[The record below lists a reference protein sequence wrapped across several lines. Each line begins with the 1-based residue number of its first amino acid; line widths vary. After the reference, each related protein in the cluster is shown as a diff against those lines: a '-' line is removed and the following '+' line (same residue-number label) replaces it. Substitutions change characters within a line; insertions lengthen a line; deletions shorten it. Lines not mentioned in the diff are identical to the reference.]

1 MKTKAS
7 KQTVALIECSMMIAL
22 STVFSLI
29 KLVDMPYG
37 GSVTIAS
44 MLPIIIAAYRHG
56 FLWGMGTALA
66 NSVIQL
72 LLGINNLSYFST
84 WQSILAIILLDYI
97 VAFGVFAISGLF
109 RRIEKRQ
116 NLAFLYGILV
126 SSVLRYICHV
136 ISGATVW
143 AGLSIPT
150 NAALLY
156 SLSYNATYM
165 IPETIVLIVIG
176 VYLTSVVDFGTR
188 FPTRIKMQRI
198 DKIELYSLISAWI
211 MLIATLITD
220 IVLIAPYLQD
230 PESGEFVFTYLKDAN
245 YIKISVVSVVG
256 LAMSIALFVFAYVR
270 KNKHQKEMENAEQK
284 AEQI

>member
-1 MKTKAS
+1 MRTKTS
-7 KQTVALIECSMMIAL
+7 KQVVAMIECSMMIAL
-22 STVFSLI
+22 STVFSLVKI
-29 KLVDMPYG
+29 IDMPYG

-44 MLPIIIAAYRHG
+44 MLPIVIAAYRHG
-56 FLWGMGTALA
+56 FLWGLGTALA

-72 LLGINNLSYFST
+72 LLGVNNLSYFTT

-126 SSVLRYICHV
+126 ASILRYICHV
-136 ISGATVW
+136 VSGATVW

-150 NAALLY
+150 NAALIY

-165 IPETIVLIVIG
+165 IPETIVLIAVGI
-176 VYLTSVVDFGTR
+176 YLTSMIDFR
-188 FPTRIKMQRI
+188 NQYPTRIKTERV
-198 DKIELYSLISAWI
+198 DKVELYSIVFAWLI
-211 MLIATLITD
+211 LIATLIAN

-230 PESGEFVFTYLKDAN
+230 PESGEFVFTYLGDVN
-245 YIKISVVSVVG
+245 YVRLSVVNVVG
-256 LAMSIALFVFAYVR
+256 IVMAIGLFVFAKVR
-270 KNKHQKEMENAEQK
+270 KKTTLKEESAS
-284 AEQI
+284 

>member
-1 MKTKAS
+1 MKTKTS
-7 KQTVALIECSMMIAL
+7 KQIVAMIECSMMIAL
-22 STVFSLI
+22 STVFSLLKI
-29 KLVDMPYG
+29 IDMPYG

-44 MLPIIIAAYRHG
+44 MLPIVIAAYRHG
-56 FLWGMGTALA
+56 FLWGLGTALT

-84 WQSILAIILLDYI
+84 WQSILAIILLDYV

-126 SSVLRYICHV
+126 SSVLRYLCHV

-150 NAALLY
+150 NAALIY

-165 IPETIVLIVIG
+165 VPETIVLIAVG
-176 VYLTSVVDFGTR
+176 VYLTSVVDFSAKY
-188 FPTRIKMQRI
+188 PTRVKMEKI
-198 DKIELYSLISAWI
+198 DKIEVYTSIFAWLI
-211 MLIATLITD
+211 LIATMIVD

-230 PESGEFVFTYLKDAN
+230 PESGEFVFTYLSDVN
-245 YIKISVVSVVG
+245 YIKVAVVSIVG
-256 LAMSIALFVFAYVR
+256 IIMAVALFVISIVR
-270 KNKHQKEMENAEQK
+270 KKQNLKQEA
-284 AEQI
+284 A

>member
-1 MKTKAS
+1 MKNKSS
-7 KQTVALIECSMMIAL
+7 KQIVAMIECSMMIAL
-22 STVFSLI
+22 STVFSLLKI
-29 KLVDMPYG
+29 VDMPYG

-44 MLPIIIAAYRHG
+44 MLPIVIAAYRHG
-56 FLWGMGTALA
+56 FLWGLGTALT

-72 LLGINNLSYFST
+72 LLGVNNLSYFST

-109 RRIEKRQ
+109 RRVEKRQ
-116 NLAFLYGILV
+116 NFAFLYGILL

-143 AGLSIPT
+143 VGLSIPD

-165 IPETIVLIVIG
+165 IPETIVLVAIG
-176 VYLTSVVDFGTR
+176 VYLTSVVDFRTPY
-188 FPTRIKMQRI
+188 PTRVKMEKI
-198 DKIELYSLISAWI
+198 DKVEVYYSVFAWI
-211 MLIATLITD
+211 MLIATVIVD

-230 PESGEFVFTYLKDAN
+230 PENGEFVFTYLSDVN
-245 YIKISVVSVVG
+245 YVKVSVVSVVG
-256 LAMSIALFVFAYVR
+256 ILMATALFVLSAVR
-270 KNKHQKEMENAEQK
+270 KKQNLNQLPNS
-284 AEQI
+284 

>member
-1 MKTKAS
+1 MKNKSS
-7 KQTVALIECSMMIAL
+7 KQIVAMIECSMMIAL
-22 STVFSLI
+22 STVFSLLKI
-29 KLVDMPYG
+29 VDMPYG

-44 MLPIIIAAYRHG
+44 MLPIVIAAYRHG
-56 FLWGMGTALA
+56 FLWGLGTALT

-72 LLGINNLSYFST
+72 LLGVNNLSYFST

-109 RRIEKRQ
+109 RRVEKRQ
-116 NLAFLYGILV
+116 NFAFLYGILL

-143 AGLSIPT
+143 VGLSIPD

-165 IPETIVLIVIG
+165 IPETIVLVAIG
-176 VYLTSVVDFGTR
+176 VYLTSMVDFRTQY
-188 FPTRIKMQRI
+188 PTRVKMEKI
-198 DKIELYSLISAWI
+198 DKVEVYYSVFAWI
-211 MLIATLITD
+211 MLIATVIVD

-230 PESGEFVFTYLKDAN
+230 PENGEFVFTYLSDVN
-245 YIKISVVSVVG
+245 YVKVSVVSVVG
-256 LAMSIALFVFAYVR
+256 ILMATALFVLSAVR
-270 KNKHQKEMENAEQK
+270 KKQNLNQQLDY
-284 AEQI
+284 

>member
-1 MKTKAS
+1 MKTKSS
-7 KQTVALIECSMMIAL
+7 KQIVAMIECSMMIAL

-29 KLVDMPYG
+29 KLIDMPYG

-44 MLPIIIAAYRHG
+44 MLPIVIAAYRHG
-56 FLWGMGTALA
+56 FLWGLGTALT

-72 LLGINNLSYFST
+72 LLGISTLSYFST

-97 VAFGVFAISGLF
+97 VAFGVFAFSGLF

-116 NLAFLYGILV
+116 NLAFLYGILTA
-126 SSVLRYICHV
+126 SVLRYICHV

-150 NAALLY
+150 NAALVY

-165 IPETIVLIVIG
+165 IPETIVLVAIG
-176 VYLTSVVDFGTR
+176 VYLTSVVDFR
-188 FPTRIKMQRI
+188 AQYPARIKTERI
-198 DKIELYSLISAWI
+198 DKVEVYSVVFAWL
-211 MLIATLITD
+211 MLIATVITD

-230 PESGEFVFTYLKDAN
+230 PKSGEFVFTYLKDVN
-245 YIKISVVSVVG
+245 YVKVSVVSIIGIV
-256 LAMSIALFVFAYVR
+256 MSIALFVLAIVR
-270 KNKHQKEMENAEQK
+270 KKMNTKEK
-284 AEQI
+284 AAA

>member
-1 MKTKAS
+1 MKNKSS
-7 KQTVALIECSMMIAL
+7 KQIVAMIECSMMIAL
-22 STVFSLI
+22 STVFSLLKI
-29 KLVDMPYG
+29 VDMPYG

-44 MLPIIIAAYRHG
+44 MLPIVIAAYRHG
-56 FLWGMGTALA
+56 FLWGLGTALT

-72 LLGINNLSYFST
+72 LLGVNNLSYFST

-109 RRIEKRQ
+109 RRVEKRQ
-116 NLAFLYGILV
+116 NFAFLYGILL

-143 AGLSIPT
+143 VGLSIPD

-165 IPETIVLIVIG
+165 IPETIVLVAIG
-176 VYLTSVVDFGTR
+176 VYLTSMIDFRTTY
-188 FPTRIKMQRI
+188 PTRVKMEKI
-198 DKIELYSLISAWI
+198 DKVEVYYSVFAWI
-211 MLIATLITD
+211 MLIATVIVD

-230 PESGEFVFTYLKDAN
+230 PENGEFVFTYLSDVN
-245 YIKISVVSVVG
+245 YVKVSVVSVVG
-256 LAMSIALFVFAYVR
+256 ILMATALFVLSAMR
-270 KNKHQKEMENAEQK
+270 KKQNLNQQSDY
-284 AEQI
+284 

>member
-1 MKTKAS
+1 MKTKTS
-7 KQTVALIECSMMIAL
+7 KQIVAMIECSMMIAL
-22 STVFSLI
+22 STVFSLLKI
-29 KLVDMPYG
+29 IDMPYG

-44 MLPIIIAAYRHG
+44 MLPIVIAAYRHG
-56 FLWGMGTALA
+56 FLWGLGTALT

-84 WQSILAIILLDYI
+84 WQSILAIILLDYV

-116 NLAFLYGILV
+116 NLAFLYGILA

-150 NAALLY
+150 NAALVY

-165 IPETIVLIVIG
+165 IPETIVLIAIG
-176 VYLTSVVDFGTR
+176 VYLASVIDFSSKY
-188 FPTRIKMQRI
+188 PTRVKMEKI
-198 DKIELYSLISAWI
+198 DKVEVYTSIFAWLI
-211 MLIATLITD
+211 LIATMIVD

-230 PESGEFVFTYLKDAN
+230 PKSGEFVFTYLADVN
-245 YIKISVVSVVG
+245 YVKVAVVSAVG
-256 LAMSIALFVFAYVR
+256 LTMAIILFVISIIR
-270 KNKHQKEMENAEQK
+270 KKQAFKTEEA
-284 AEQI
+284 

>member
-1 MKTKAS
+1 MRTKTS
-7 KQTVALIECSMMIAL
+7 KQVVAMIECSMMIAL
-22 STVFSLI
+22 STVFSLVKI
-29 KLVDMPYG
+29 IDMPYG

-44 MLPIIIAAYRHG
+44 MLPIVIAAYRHG
-56 FLWGMGTALA
+56 FLWGLGTALA

-72 LLGINNLSYFST
+72 LLGVNNLSYFTT

-126 SSVLRYICHV
+126 ASLLRYICHV
-136 ISGATVW
+136 VSGATVW

-150 NAALLY
+150 NAALIY

-165 IPETIVLIVIG
+165 IPETIVLIAVGI
-176 VYLTSVVDFGTR
+176 YLTSMIDFR
-188 FPTRIKMQRI
+188 NQYPTRIKTESV
-198 DKIELYSLISAWI
+198 DKVELYSIVFAWLI
-211 MLIATLITD
+211 LIATLIAN

-230 PESGEFVFTYLKDAN
+230 PESGEFVFTYLGDVN
-245 YIKISVVSVVG
+245 YVRLSVVNVVG
-256 LAMSIALFVFAYVR
+256 IVMAIGLFVFAKVR
-270 KNKHQKEMENAEQK
+270 KKTTLKEESAS
-284 AEQI
+284 

>member
-1 MKTKAS
+1 MKNKSS
-7 KQTVALIECSMMIAL
+7 KQIVAMIECSMMIAL
-22 STVFSLI
+22 STVFSLLKI
-29 KLVDMPYG
+29 VDMPYG

-44 MLPIIIAAYRHG
+44 MLPIVIAAYRHG
-56 FLWGMGTALA
+56 FLWGLGTALT

-109 RRIEKRQ
+109 RRVEKRQ
-116 NLAFLYGILV
+116 NFAFLYGILL

-143 AGLSIPT
+143 VGLSIPD

-165 IPETIVLIVIG
+165 IPETIVLVAIG
-176 VYLTSVVDFGTR
+176 VYLTSMVDFRTPY
-188 FPTRIKMQRI
+188 PTRVKMEKI
-198 DKIELYSLISAWI
+198 DKVEVYYSVFAWI
-211 MLIATLITD
+211 MLIATVIVD

-230 PESGEFVFTYLKDAN
+230 PENGEFVFTYLSDVN
-245 YIKISVVSVVG
+245 YVKVSVVSAVG
-256 LAMSIALFVFAYVR
+256 ILMATALFVLSAVR
-270 KNKHQKEMENAEQK
+270 KKQNLNQQLDF
-284 AEQI
+284 

>member
-1 MKTKAS
+1 MKNKSS
-7 KQTVALIECSMMIAL
+7 KQIVAMIECSMMIAL
-22 STVFSLI
+22 STVFSLLKI
-29 KLVDMPYG
+29 VDMPYG

-44 MLPIIIAAYRHG
+44 MLPIVIAAYRHG
-56 FLWGMGTALA
+56 FLWGLGTALT

-72 LLGINNLSYFST
+72 LLGVNNLSYFST

-109 RRIEKRQ
+109 RRVEKRQ
-116 NLAFLYGILV
+116 NLAFLYGILL

-143 AGLSIPT
+143 VGLSIPD

-165 IPETIVLIVIG
+165 IPETIVLVAIG
-176 VYLTSVVDFGTR
+176 VYLTSMVDFRTPY
-188 FPTRIKMQRI
+188 PTRVKMEKI
-198 DKIELYSLISAWI
+198 DKVEVYYSVFAWI
-211 MLIATLITD
+211 MLIATVIVD

-230 PESGEFVFTYLKDAN
+230 PENGEFVFTYLSDVN
-245 YIKISVVSVVG
+245 YVKVSVVSVVG
-256 LAMSIALFVFAYVR
+256 ILMATALFVLSAVR
-270 KNKHQKEMENAEQK
+270 KKQNLNQLPNS
-284 AEQI
+284 

>member
-1 MKTKAS
+1 MKTKSS
-7 KQTVALIECSMMIAL
+7 KQIVAMIECSMMIAL
-22 STVFSLI
+22 STVFSLLKI
-29 KLVDMPYG
+29 IDMPYG

-44 MLPIIIAAYRHG
+44 MLPIVIAAYRHG
-56 FLWGMGTALA
+56 FLWGLGTALT

-84 WQSILAIILLDYI
+84 WQSILAIILLDYV

-116 NLAFLYGILV
+116 NLAFLYGILA

-150 NAALLY
+150 NAALVY

-165 IPETIVLIVIG
+165 IPETIVLIAIG
-176 VYLTSVVDFGTR
+176 VYLASVIDFSSEY
-188 FPTRIKMQRI
+188 PTRVKMEKI
-198 DKIELYSLISAWI
+198 DKVEVYTSIFAWLI
-211 MLIATLITD
+211 LIATMIVD

-230 PESGEFVFTYLKDAN
+230 PESGEFVFTYLADVN
-245 YIKISVVSVVG
+245 YVKVAVVSAVG
-256 LAMSIALFVFAYVR
+256 LTMAIILFVISIMR
-270 KNKHQKEMENAEQK
+270 KKQAFKTEEA
-284 AEQI
+284 

>member
-1 MKTKAS
+1 MKTKTS
-7 KQTVALIECSMMIAL
+7 KQIVAMIECSMMIAL
-22 STVFSLI
+22 STVFSLLKI
-29 KLVDMPYG
+29 IDMPYG

-44 MLPIIIAAYRHG
+44 MLPIVIAAYRHG
-56 FLWGMGTALA
+56 FLWGLGTALT

-84 WQSILAIILLDYI
+84 WQSILAIILLDYV

-116 NLAFLYGILV
+116 NLAFLYGILA

-150 NAALLY
+150 NAALVY

-165 IPETIVLIVIG
+165 IPETIVLIAIG
-176 VYLTSVVDFGTR
+176 VYLASVIDFSSKY
-188 FPTRIKMQRI
+188 PTRVKMEKI
-198 DKIELYSLISAWI
+198 DKVEVYTSIFAWLI
-211 MLIATLITD
+211 LIATMIVD
-220 IVLIAPYLQD
+220 VVLIAPYLQD
-230 PESGEFVFTYLKDAN
+230 PESGEFVFTYLADVN
-245 YIKISVVSVVG
+245 YVKVEI
-256 LAMSIALFVFAYVR
+256 LPAVR
-270 KNKHQKEMENAEQK
+270 MTKKNNKPV
-284 AEQI
+284 

>member
-1 MKTKAS
+1 MKTKTS
-7 KQTVALIECSMMIAL
+7 KQIVAMIECSMMIAL
-22 STVFSLI
+22 STVFSLLKI
-29 KLVDMPYG
+29 IDMPYG

-44 MLPIIIAAYRHG
+44 MLPIVIAAYRHG
-56 FLWGMGTALA
+56 FLWGLGTALT

-84 WQSILAIILLDYI
+84 WQSILAIILLDYV

-116 NLAFLYGILV
+116 NLAFLYGILA

-150 NAALLY
+150 NAALVY

-165 IPETIVLIVIG
+165 IPETIVLIAIG
-176 VYLTSVVDFGTR
+176 VYLASVIDFSSKY
-188 FPTRIKMQRI
+188 PTRVKMEKI
-198 DKIELYSLISAWI
+198 DKVEVYTSIFAWLI
-211 MLIATLITD
+211 LIATMIVD

-230 PESGEFVFTYLKDAN
+230 PKSGEFVFTYLGDVN
-245 YIKISVVSVVG
+245 YIKVAVVSAVG
-256 LAMSIALFVFAYVR
+256 IIMAIALFVISIVR
-270 KNKHQKEMENAEQK
+270 KKQNLKEEA
-284 AEQI
+284 